1 VPALLPA
8 DLRPRLAALA
18 VAVALLAACS
28 RHPVGP
34 ARTSGAYEAKA
45 VTTAESARSSV
56 ETVRLASEAGDD
68 HDGFGPYLSVLVSG
82 REDALAGVQDT
93 FRSIQSPD
101 EGGDALGDE
110 LDGLLGSALSHVTEV
125 RTALR
130 RGQLAG
136 LRDVAAPLVDDSAA
150 LERFVEDHG

>member
-1 VPALLPA
+1 M
-8 DLRPRLAALA
+8 
-18 VAVALLAACS
+18 AVALLAACS

-34 ARTSGAYEAKA
+34 ARTFDAYEGKA
-45 VTTAESARSSV
+45 ATTAESARSSV

-68 HDGFGPYLSVLVSG
+68 HGGFGPYLSVLVSDQ
-82 REDALAGVQDT
+82 EDALAGVQDT

-101 EGGDALGDE
+101 QDGDALGDE
-110 LDGLLGSALSHVTEV
+110 LDGLLGSALGHVTDV
-125 RTALR
+125 RMALR

-136 LRDVAAPLVDDSAA
+136 LRQLAAPLVDDSAA

>member
-1 VPALLPA
+1 M
-8 DLRPRLAALA
+8 RLASVGLA
-18 VAVALLAACS
+18 TLLLASACS

-34 ARTSGAYEAKA
+34 ARTFGTYEAKA

-56 ETVRLASEAGDD
+56 ETVRLAAEAGDD
-68 HDGFGPYLSVLVSG
+68 HGGFGPYLSVLVSDS
-82 REDALAGVQDT
+82 EEALAGVEDT
-93 FRSIQSPD
+93 FRSIQSPNED
-101 EGGDALGDE
+101 GDALGDE
-110 LDGLLGSALSHVTEV
+110 LDGLLGSALTHVTEV

-136 LRDVAAPLVDDSAA
+136 LRDVASPLVDDSRA

>member
-1 VPALLPA
+1 MRRGLVV
-8 DLRPRLAALA
+8 LA
-18 VAVALLAACS
+18 VLVVGACS

-34 ARTSGAYEAKA
+34 ARTFSTYEGKA

-56 ETVRLASEAGDD
+56 ETVRLAAEAGQD
-68 HDGFGPYLSVLVSG
+68 HGGFGPYLSVLVSDQ
-82 REDALAGVQDT
+82 EDALAGVQDT
-93 FRSIQSPD
+93 FRSIQSPNED
-101 EGGDALGDE
+101 GDALGDE

-136 LRDVAAPLVDDSAA
+136 LRDVASPLVDDSAA
-150 LERFVEDHG
+150 LKRFVEDHG